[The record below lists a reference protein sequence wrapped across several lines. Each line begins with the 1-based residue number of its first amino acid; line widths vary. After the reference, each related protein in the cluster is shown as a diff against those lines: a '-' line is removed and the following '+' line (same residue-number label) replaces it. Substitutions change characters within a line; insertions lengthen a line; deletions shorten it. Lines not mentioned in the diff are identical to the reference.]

1 MRKQGEKTM
10 KRTKITLI
18 LTIIAIIIF
27 SCGKSNAELKNE
39 FINLTKD
46 KIFLR
51 GYDIYNNKHIVYTFD
66 ENGNIIDDKN
76 EIKYYYDSAKSY
88 SEFYFYHKGGYDY
101 KTGQYSDEI
110 KNYTGF
116 IISNNIVREMVHS
129 YPPDGEGDD
138 FYINNKKELE
148 KLYSKEGSYI
158 TGMLF
163 SKEEYNDYKNK
174 IKTYKY
180 SDFLGTFESEDKNSS
195 ITLSIPKGIK
205 RINNRNVY
213 SMISINNG
221 STYEDYAEPMYSQYG
236 YMGVF
241 YNNGYIYP
249 EVMIETE
256 TDWLPFFNIIIVD
269 KDTLL
274 STISHSYGSHD
285 ISMQYGN
292 YGFLKRKK

>member
-1 MRKQGEKTM
+1 M

-18 LTIIAIIIF
+18 LTIIAIMIF

-51 GYDIYNNKHIVYTFD
+51 GYDIDNKKHIIYTFD
-66 ENGNIIDDKN
+66 ENGNIIDDNN
-76 EIKYYYDSAKSY
+76 EIKYYYDSAKSDN
-88 SEFYFYHKGGYDY
+88 EFYFYYKGQGAYFNNIEE
-101 KTGQYSDEI
+101 YSHELKI
-110 KNYTGF
+110 YTGL

-138 FYINNKKELE
+138 FYIDNKRELE

-158 TGMLF
+158 RGILF
-163 SKEEYNDYKNK
+163 DKEEYNDYKNK

-180 SDFLGTFESEDKNSS
+180 SDFLGTFESEYKNSY

-205 RINNRNVY
+205 KINNRNVY
-213 SMISINNG
+213 SMVSFNNG
-221 STYEDYAEPMYSQYG
+221 NTYEDYAEPMYNGEYNSII
-236 YMGVF
+236 GVF
-241 YNNGYIYP
+241 YDNGYIYNY
-249 EVMIETE
+249 VMIETE
-256 TDWLPFFNIIIVD
+256 TDWLPFFNIIVID

-274 STISHSYGSHD
+274 PTINHSYGSHD
-285 ISMQYGN
+285 ISMPYGN
-292 YGFLKRKK
+292 YGFLKRKSN